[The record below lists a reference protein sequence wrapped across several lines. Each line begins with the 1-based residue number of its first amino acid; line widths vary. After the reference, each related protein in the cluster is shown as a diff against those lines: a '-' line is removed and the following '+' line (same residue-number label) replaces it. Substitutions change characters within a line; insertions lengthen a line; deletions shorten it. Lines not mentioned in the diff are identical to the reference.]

1 MTVYNLR
8 DPTWWPTLNPFKTV
22 STVAMV
28 ESLKEVSGYLG
39 DNVTLPSGA
48 DASWT
53 LFKIE
58 WSIFPNNTWI
68 ATYRGGKESIERF
81 YRYKG
86 RLSLN
91 TTTGKRLIDDFRIC
105 QRKTNVILFL
115 TLQCLLNVLLLKR
128 WLDDPQLE
136 QKWCHGL
143 QRRPWQRAGTEQCQ
157 QG

>member
-1 MTVYNLR
+1 
-8 DPTWWPTLNPFKTV
+8 
-22 STVAMV
+22 MV

-53 LFKIE
+53 LSKIE

-68 ATYRGGKESIERF
+68 ATYRDGKESIERF

-91 TTTGKRLIDDFRIC
+91 TTTGKRLIYDFRIC
-105 QRKTNVILFL
+105 QRKTNDILFL

-128 WLDDPQLE
+128 
-136 QKWCHGL
+136 
-143 QRRPWQRAGTEQCQ
+143 
-157 QG
+157 